1 MKRFNETYGKRKF
14 LSRNEWADTYKA
26 IHSKTEE
33 KVIVKVLVNKSHD
46 EVYINNLSKDIEILK
61 NINSPNLIH
70 VHDMFQYSACGKN
83 YYYIESEY
91 FKGITLKE
99 KLESEK
105 FSQKEAVK
113 IVEQIAEVLKEFH
126 NSNLSFDTLDLESIL
141 INSKNLVKIDIL
153 SYLENKKFIVNM
165 EENTEIVAFNPEND
179 IYSIGVILYNL
190 LSGKTVFEKEKYKK
204 DINDANLARVIEKS
218 TNNEIENKYKNIDR
232 LIIDLKSY
240 LLCGEIKDDS
250 YDDEIKVNVKSKN
263 KKDKKVKK
271 KKEKVD
277 KKKNKNKKEKI
288 IKEEV
293 VKEDIEK
300 KEEKT
305 EKKGKVGKTLGICA
319 AVAIVAGAGVYAYDY
334 IQKNNN
340 LEAEENKTQIEE
352 NIKVQEEESE
362 KVDTKVEDKTEDV
375 VKEENTTKETSK
387 EKQESSSSTKKNSTT
402 KKKENSTSSSSN
414 SNKNNESSSNSNSG
428 TSNSNNNSST
438 NKPSNNTTNKPSNN
452 TNNSGSSTSKPE
464 NNNSNNNSSTT
475 KPDKEESTPEV
486 PPTTDDSN
494 SNSGNDS
501 EASPETPEVELEN

>member
-204 DINDANLARVIEKS
+204 DINDINLARVIEKS

-319 AVAIVAGAGVYAYDY
+319 AVAIVAGAGVYAYDS

-464 NNNSNNNSSTT
+464 NNNNNSSTTT

>member
-165 EENTEIVAFNPEND
+165 EETTETVAFNPEND

-232 LIIDLKSY
+232 IIIDLKSY

-319 AVAIVAGAGVYAYDY
+319 AVAIVAGAGVYAYDS

-464 NNNSNNNSSTT
+464 NNNNSSTTT

>member
-319 AVAIVAGAGVYAYDY
+319 AVAIVAGAGVYAYDS

-464 NNNSNNNSSTT
+464 NNNNSSTTT

>member
-464 NNNSNNNSSTT
+464 NNNNSSTT